1 MRKYIFTHYVSL
13 FKRLLAA
20 QRRITTPRRGV
31 CNTHGGKYTTTI
43 AQNLKLDLSHIT
55 YTEMNKNES
64 WVENTKHKT
73 ET

>member
-1 MRKYIFTHYVSL
+1 MRKYIFTHYVGL

-20 QRRITTPRRGV
+20 QRRITTLRRGA
-31 CNTHGGKYTTTI
+31 CNTRRGKYTTTI
-43 AQNLKLDLSHIT
+43 AQNLKLDLSHMA

-73 ET
+73 KT